1 MLRGGVAAAFA
12 IGGIATTSACAPP
25 EGAVGPPAPTEPR
38 PAYYPAD
45 YDRIVE
51 ASKTERELTIYS
63 NMDSYNW
70 QPIIEGFQ
78 RHYPWIE
85 KINSTNLGSGEV
97 FQRYYAESSRGNTR
111 TSLMVSGAP
120 QNWIDMSRDM
130 HVADYQSPE
139 LSRLP
144 DFGRP
149 LSGVYT
155 FSADVIV
162 LAYNK
167 VLMEA
172 AEQPSSMSDVVEL
185 TRREPD
191 RFRHMIATYTTEAS
205 FGLAIHRS
213 FSLWQQRKGENPW
226 AMYDALLPFTR
237 AEESSGPMLDKIASG
252 EYLLG
257 YFMSSTIVFP
267 QQVQVG
273 KVVGWSY
280 ITDASPLFLRG
291 MGVPAECPHPNTGR
305 LMLDYILSHEGQV
318 NVGRGG
324 FTPYRDDVTTSETP
338 HTYTSITEEVG
349 ADNIVLIGYDQ
360 GTEEEQEAF
369 NEEWVKRLG

>member
-12 IGGIATTSACAPP
+12 LGGIATAGACAPP
-25 EGAVGPPAPTEPR
+25 EGAVGPPARKEPR
-38 PAYYPAD
+38 PGYYPAD

-51 ASKTERELTIYS
+51 ASKKERELTIYS

-70 QPIIEGFQ
+70 QPVIEGFQ

-85 KINSTNLGSGEV
+85 KISSTNLGSGEV

-120 QNWIDMSRDM
+120 QNWSDMSRDKR
-130 HVADYQSPE
+130 VADYRSPE

-149 LSGVYT
+149 LRGVYT

-167 VLMEA
+167 ILMEA
-172 AEQPSSMSDVVEL
+172 SERPSSLAEIVEL
-185 TRREPD
+185 TEREPD
-191 RFRHMIATYTTEAS
+191 RFRHMITTYTTNAS
-205 FGLAIHRS
+205 FGLAIHRAYN
-213 FSLWQQRKGENPW
+213 LWLQRGGKDPW
-226 AMYDALLPFTR
+226 ETYDALLPFTR

-273 KVVGWSY
+273 KAVGWSY
-280 ITDASPLFLRG
+280 IRDASPLFLRG
-291 MGVPAECPHPNTGR
+291 MGVPARCPHPNTGR

-324 FTPYRDDVTTSETP
+324 FTPYREDVTTKETP

-360 GTEEEQEAF
+360 GTEKEQEAF
-369 NEEWVKRLG
+369 SEEWVKRLG